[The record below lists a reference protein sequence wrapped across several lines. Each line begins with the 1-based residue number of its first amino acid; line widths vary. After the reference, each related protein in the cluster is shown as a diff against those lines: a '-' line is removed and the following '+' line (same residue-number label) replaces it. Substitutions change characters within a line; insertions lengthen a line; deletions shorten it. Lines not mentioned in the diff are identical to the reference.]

1 MKRLTIVLLCVAL
14 AFSLVACG
22 GDKEPATNPGTS
34 EQESTTTTA
43 STESAEPTDSTTE
56 ADTTASSDATGTTG
70 KTEASKTESTAAT
83 APTTKKPT
91 SASNTTQVANNE
103 INWED
108 TFGADTTVAS
118 GSNGSTETTTT
129 VTTTTTTT
137 AATTTTTVPPTKV
150 EEVLLPAVGTDVDV
164 VKQKGRIRISDIKLE
179 KSVLTITIKN
189 ESKNWINQETDWVQF
204 ACYDKDGKELK
215 GEGELFGRIY
225 LGCLE
230 CGDSITET
238 INLPVGTAKVEITNC
253 EIVYW
258 TPWK

>member
-103 INWED
+103 INWEAV
-108 TFGADTTVAS
+108 FGADTTVAS
-118 GSNGSTETTTT
+118 GSNGSTTTT
-129 VTTTTTTT
+129 TTTTTTT
-137 AATTTTTVPPTKV
+137 AATTTTTVPPTQV

-164 VKQKGRIRISDIKLE
+164 VKLKGRIRISDIKLE
-179 KSVLTITIKN
+179 KNVLTVTIKN

-204 ACYDKDGKELK
+204 TCFDKDGKELK
-215 GEGELFGRIY
+215 GEGEQFGRIY

-230 CGDSITET
+230 YDKSVTSTIT
-238 INLPVGTAKVEITNC
+238 LPAGTAKVEITNC
-253 EIVYW
+253 EIIYW